1 MKKIILT
8 LFICGV
14 MFFGITGCGRRKNE
28 FSVGEKSNLKISQE
42 DVSLMIKNG
51 TLKKTSA
58 TLILKNNSSKN
69 FSYGNP
75 YEIEIMKDGEWHK
88 IDVQLNFTLPSFEL
102 KAGESKEI
110 EMNWEN
116 GYGKLAQGMYRIIKD
131 IDYEYEEGKYEN
143 FNVAVEF
150 TIE

>member
-51 TLKKTSA
+51 TLKKN
-58 TLILKNNSSKN
+58 KCDFN
-69 FSYGNP
+69 F
-75 YEIEIMKDGEWHK
+75 KK
-88 IDVQLNFTLPSFEL
+88 Q
-102 KAGESKEI
+102 
-110 EMNWEN
+110 
-116 GYGKLAQGMYRIIKD
+116 
-131 IDYEYEEGKYEN
+131 
-143 FNVAVEF
+143 
-150 TIE
+150 